1 MTEDTSTNATAPVP
15 VTILTGFLGSGKTTL
30 LNYILT
36 ERHGHRIAVIEN
48 EFGEVNIDSGLVLTS
63 EEEIYE
69 MTNGCICC
77 TASVRQDLIDV
88 LRKLMSRREKFDH
101 ILVETTGVADP
112 TPVAATFFIDDDIA
126 RRVSLDAIVTMVD
139 AKHIAQ
145 HLDDPDLHGIDNQA
159 VDQIVAADRLI
170 VNKVD
175 LVDEPAL
182 RRLEGRMRGLNATA
196 DIIRSSYA
204 KVELEKILG
213 IGAFDLSKTLAADEQ
228 FLDTHHHH
236 HDHDPALETMSF
248 VDTGSFV
255 PETLEAFL
263 RGLLAERGD
272 DIFRLKGIVAMQGDA
287 RRHVIQCVHR
297 LMEIRSADPW
307 GKQPRSS
314 RIVLIGKK
322 LDRAAVEAGLKGCMA
337 G

>member
-1 MTEDTSTNATAPVP
+1 MTDTSNQTPVP
-15 VTILTGFLGSGKTTL
+15 VTILTGFLGAGKTTL

-77 TASVRQDLIDV
+77 TASVRQDLIEV
-88 LRKLMSRREKFDH
+88 LQKLMARREKFDH
-101 ILVETTGVADP
+101 ILVETTGIADP
-112 TPVAATFFIDDDIA
+112 TPVAAAFFVDAEVA
-126 RRVSLDAIVTMVD
+126 RQVSLDGIVTLVD
-139 AKHIAQ
+139 AKHIGQ
-145 HLDDPDLHGIDNQA
+145 HLDDPDLHGVDNQA

-182 RRLEGRMRGLNATA
+182 AFIEGRMRGLNATA
-196 DIIRSSYA
+196 EIIRSSYA

-228 FLDTHHHH
+228 FLDVHHHH
-236 HDHDPALETMSF
+236 HEHDPGIETMSF
-248 VDTGSFV
+248 VDPGSFDR
-255 PETLEAFL
+255 EKLEAWL
-263 RGLLAERGD
+263 RAFLAEHGD
-272 DIFRLKGIVAMQGDA
+272 DVFRLKGIVAMEGDT
-287 RRHVIQCVHR
+287 RRHVIQGVHR

-322 LDRAAVEAGLKGCMA
+322 LDRAAVTAGLRGCLV